1 MARQNSDKFT
11 LIGLGAQD
19 SLSHA
24 ESFVSSTG
32 TTFTMLWD
40 SSGASWRELSVFG
53 QPSLIV
59 MDRYGRET
67 DRRGGVSPSWILHAI
82 ENIN

>member
-1 MARQNSDKFT
+1 
-11 LIGLGAQD
+11 
-19 SLSHA
+19 
-24 ESFVSSTG
+24 
-32 TTFTMLWD
+32 MLWD